1 MALAQFCPLNK
12 VTDGDRWKA
21 ENLFGRLAIVAHA
34 AFHYT
39 GFHPHGAP
47 DAPPTPWY
55 VSSDYSLKQLVNRD
69 GRDTIVM
76 RLSGKGRRY
85 MTLHILTS
93 FVTADATTS
102 AGCSSTIYAALAKV
116 LPGDIDEAA
125 ARSLRALGSAT
136 CWLWQLLADELF
148 QDMFLLHVCR
158 MNGILVAG
166 FVLLPCDIKAVV
178 LGRLDSAKDLA
189 RVEC

>member
-1 MALAQFCPLNK
+1 MVCFL
-12 VTDGDRWKA
+12 R
-21 ENLFGRLAIVAHA
+21 LFTEATRQPRRPGHHR
-34 AFHYT
+34 
-39 GFHPHGAP
+39 
-47 DAPPTPWY
+47 DAPVRQGTA
-55 VSSDYSLKQLVNRD
+55 
-69 GRDTIVM
+69 
-76 RLSGKGRRY
+76 
-85 MTLHILTS
+85 LHDLTYTS

-166 FVLLPCDIKAVV
+166 FVLLPCDIKTVV